1 MAHLLWK
8 KNELMFC
15 FRFIVII
22 IVVVSQHIVAQTLC
36 GQYQRGSKPP
46 RSSLTRLLCCQPVDT
61 WSDEENKDESDLY
74 LDKAKR
80 ATNTL
85 F

>member
-1 MAHLLWK
+1 MAHLLWI

-22 IVVVSQHIVAQTLC
+22 VVAQTLC

-46 RSSLTRLLCCQPVDT
+46 RSSLTPLLWCQPVDT

-80 ATNTL
+80 ATDTL